1 MLTKAYNLETREV
14 SVMQLTSL
22 GRRCKTLEF
31 QSLQAYMKQQAHKS
45 TNKTSKVSTDICK
58 LAKPE
63 ELSTLVQTQQNQT
76 SALDQKPKT

>member
-1 MLTKAYNLETREV
+1 MLIKAYNLETLEA
-14 SVMQLTSL
+14 SVTLLTSL

-31 QSLQAYMKQQAHKS
+31 QSLQAYMKQQVHKS
-45 TNKTSKVSTDICK
+45 TNKTYKVNTDICK

-76 SALDQKPKT
+76 SALDQKQKT